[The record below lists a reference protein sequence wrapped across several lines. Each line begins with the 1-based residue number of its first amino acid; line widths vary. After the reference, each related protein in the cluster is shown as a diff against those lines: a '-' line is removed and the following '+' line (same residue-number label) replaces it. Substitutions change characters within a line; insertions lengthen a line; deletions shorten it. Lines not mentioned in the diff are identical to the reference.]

1 MAGTSNDLQRFKNM
15 NISVY
20 ERTSRRLAGSLRFL
34 ALKFINYVLH
44 PSSMYDSFFW
54 RKMFSRS
61 RRKLDKGSS
70 SLKDTSSEKSR
81 DETIQMRPYFFG
93 FLPRDDVETLL
104 EKNGDFL
111 VRKTEHGKEHSSEI
125 CSAFKK
131 GYFAGDHHYKSVSDL
146 MDDAIAKQ
154 AISTHKGVFILKNPV
169 IRPEWI
175 INEMQLEFKETLG
188 EGHFGIVQHAIMH
201 TGNGEVTDV
210 AVKFLKGKD
219 IPLDERK
226 QFFSECRR
234 FRNLKHRNLVRF
246 FGVSVDTKQVKL
258 IMEYCD
264 SKKNALFSWDIS
276 EANFNLFYFFSNS
289 DSDQPSEKEPRQVHL
304 EEQRS
309 FLLLCILWDGI
320 YRCRGHCSS
329 SLVAVLRD
337 LAARNCLLKKG
348 LLKISDFGMARE
360 GGIYKIHNAAK
371 PVPIKWTPPDSIRT
385 RIYTEKS
392 DVWSYGILMWEI
404 FTEGKSPYSEEEE
417 LMGDRKRLTP
427 PADMPAS
434 LVQLMMQCWELSPD
448 NRPAF
453 STIKKKIV
461 LFPKLK

>member
-1 MAGTSNDLQRFKNM
+1 MAGTSNDLQSFKNM
-15 NISVY
+15 NSSVY
-20 ERTSRRLAGSLRFL
+20 KRTSRRLAGSLRFL
-34 ALKFINYVLH
+34 ALKFINYVFH

-54 RKMFSRS
+54 TKMFSRS

-70 SLKDTSSEKSR
+70 SLKDTSSEKGR

-111 VRKTEHGKEHSSEI
+111 
-125 CSAFKK
+125 K

-146 MDDAIAKQ
+146 IDDAIAKQ

-201 TGNGEVTDV
+201 AGNGEMTDV

-264 SKKNALFSWDIS
+264 TTLINHLKKNRGKFTWKSKGV
-276 EANFNLFYFFSNS
+276 FCFYASCGM
-289 DSDQPSEKEPRQVHL
+289 EYIAAEGIVH
-304 EEQRS
+304 
-309 FLLLCILWDGI
+309 
-320 YRCRGHCSS
+320 
-329 SLVAVLRD
+329 RD

-385 RIYTEKS
+385 KIYTEKS

-417 LMGDRKRLTP
+417 LMGDSFVIKLIKFLLDGKRLTP

-453 STIKKKIV
+453 STIKRKVEAICKGRD
-461 LFPKLK
+461 F

>member
-1 MAGTSNDLQRFKNM
+1 MAGTSNDLQSFKNM

-34 ALKFINYVLH
+34 ALKFINYVFH
-44 PSSMYDSFFW
+44 PSSI
-54 RKMFSRS
+54 S

-70 SLKDTSSEKSR
+70 SLKDTASEKGR
-81 DETIQMRPYFFG
+81 DETIQTRPYFFG

-111 VRKTEHGKEHSSEI
+111 VRKTEHGKEHSSGYCI
-125 CSAFKK
+125 SGISSNTIYHLAIQLNNK

-146 MDDAIAKQ
+146 IDDAIAKQ
-154 AISTHKGVFILKNPV
+154 AISTHKGVFILKTPV

-188 EGHFGIVQHAIMH
+188 EGHFGIVQHAIMQ

-264 SKKNALFSWDIS
+264 TTLINHLKKNRGKFTWKSKGV
-276 EANFNLFYFFSNS
+276 FCFYASCGM
-289 DSDQPSEKEPRQVHL
+289 EYIAAEGIVH
-304 EEQRS
+304 
-309 FLLLCILWDGI
+309 
-320 YRCRGHCSS
+320 
-329 SLVAVLRD
+329 RD

-385 RIYTEKS
+385 KIYTEKS

-453 STIKKKIV
+453 STIKRKVEAICKGRD
-461 LFPKLK
+461 F

>member
-1 MAGTSNDLQRFKNM
+1 MAGTSNDLQSFKNM

-34 ALKFINYVLH
+34 ALKFINYVFH
-44 PSSMYDSFFW
+44 PSSI
-54 RKMFSRS
+54 S

-70 SLKDTSSEKSR
+70 SLKDTASEKGR

-125 CSAFKK
+125 CSTFKK

-146 MDDAIAKQ
+146 IDDAIAKQ
-154 AISTHKGVFILKNPV
+154 AISTHKGVFILKTPV

-188 EGHFGIVQHAIMH
+188 EGHFGIVQHAIMQ

-264 SKKNALFSWDIS
+264 TTLINHLKKNRGKFTWKSKGV
-276 EANFNLFYFFSNS
+276 FCFYASCGM
-289 DSDQPSEKEPRQVHL
+289 EYIAAEGIVH
-304 EEQRS
+304 
-309 FLLLCILWDGI
+309 
-320 YRCRGHCSS
+320 
-329 SLVAVLRD
+329 RD

-385 RIYTEKS
+385 KIYTEKS

-453 STIKKKIV
+453 STIKRKVEAICKGRD
-461 LFPKLK
+461 F